1 MHGSRKKKLAD
12 REVAHESRGDAPL
25 EKAIFMPKQCLI
37 KQGITLLV

>member
-12 REVAHESRGDAPL
+12 REFAHESRGDAPL